1 MRKFAIAF
9 QHACLLLALLF
20 GYLFYT
26 LYWQWR
32 HLFDANGRYFYV
44 EDAVVYQQNAVFWL
58 IPTLLFALLAGLA
71 YRKNKYL
78 TTKTP

>member
-1 MRKFAIAF
+1 M
-9 QHACLLLALLF
+9 ACQYGGLLATLYF

-32 HLFDANGRYFYV
+32 HLFDANGRYFHA
-44 EDAVVYQQNAVFWL
+44 EDAVVYHQDAVFWL
-58 IPTLLFALLAGLA
+58 IPTLLFALLAVLA